1 MRWFHE
7 VHDQILMVI
16 FVKNVKETSIGVSVF
31 NNSNFG
37 ESDVYKV
44 DKDLELKEFRI
55 DINGNKSKKLDKSLK
70 KLEIKILPRSDGEL
84 AKKTWIVN

>member
-1 MRWFHE
+1 
-7 VHDQILMVI
+7 MVI

-55 DINGNKSKKLDKSLK
+55 NSNGKKSKKLDMSLK

-84 AKKTWIVN
+84 AKKNSELDS

>member
-1 MRWFHE
+1 
-7 VHDQILMVI
+7 MVV

-44 DKDLELKEFRI
+44 DKDLELKELRI
-55 DINGNKSKKLDKSLK
+55 DSNGGISTKSDQSLK
-70 KLEIKILPRSDGEL
+70 KLEIKILPASDGEL
-84 AKKTWIVN
+84 VKKPSEIDS